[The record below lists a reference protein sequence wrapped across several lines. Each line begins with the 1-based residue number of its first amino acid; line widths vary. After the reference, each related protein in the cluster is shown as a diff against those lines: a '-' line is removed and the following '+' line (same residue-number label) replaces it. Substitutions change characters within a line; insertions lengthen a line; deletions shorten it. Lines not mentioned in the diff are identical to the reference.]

1 MHLFRKLT
9 GFAVLVLALL
19 ISPASL
25 VKSSAYTQSVLY
37 TFCSSLPCLAGAI
50 PAGPVIE
57 DGNILYGMTQSGG
70 THGAGVI
77 YSYDLSTGT
86 YTVLASA
93 FGTGVLPN
101 QPAGSLIIDTSG
113 NLYGIAQNGGVAG
126 GGEVFELQKP
136 AIVGDPWVFRTVYAF
151 CSVAGCT
158 DGQYPD
164 AGLTYAGASSGT
176 KYDGTSL
183 LFGTTSTGG
192 ADNHGT
198 VYALQ
203 LSGSTWSEK
212 VIRSFKGSPTDG
224 DSPNSTMWMDGSNNL
239 WGTTELGG
247 SAGKGIVFK
256 LHPRGDL
263 WTDTWSYGRLYNFC
277 WTNVT
282 KCPDGS
288 SPNGVI
294 MDASG
299 NLLGTT
305 AVGGSGQ
312 QSTGN
317 GVVFKLNNGSCT
329 EGGTATFWC
338 NTVLY
343 NFCPSSGCA
352 DGSEPA
358 GLITMDSSG
367 NLLGTTALGGSG
379 GGSFGGGTAFKLD
392 TSHHET
398 VLYNFCS
405 ATNCSDGQ
413 LPASGAILD
422 ASGNLYGT
430 TFEGGSSR
438 NDGVLFKIAP

>member
-1 MHLFRKLT
+1 MHLFRKIS
-9 GFAVLVLALL
+9 AVAALALALL
-19 ISPASL
+19 INPASL
-25 VKSSAYTQSVLY
+25 ATSSAYTQSVLY
-37 TFCSSLPCLAGAI
+37 TFNGFNGAK
-50 PAGPVIE
+50 PTAAPLLK
-57 DGNILYGMTQSGG
+57 DGNTLYGTTQSGG

-93 FGTGVLPN
+93 FGTGVLPS

-113 NLYGIAQNGGVAG
+113 NLYGVAQDGGAGG

-136 AIVGDPWVFRTVYAF
+136 AVSGDPWVFKVVHYF
-151 CSVAGCT
+151 CQTNCAE
-158 DGQYPD
+158 GQTPGT
-164 AGLTYAGASSGT
+164 GLTYAGASSGT

-192 ADNHGT
+192 ANNHGT
-198 VYALQ
+198 AYALR
-203 LSGSTWSEK
+203 LSGGVWSEK

-224 DSPNSTMWMDGSNNL
+224 DTPNSTMWMDGSNNL
-239 WGTTELGG
+239 WGTTAFGG
-247 SAGKGIVFK
+247 SGGKGIAFK

-282 KCPDGS
+282 KCPDGNY
-288 SPNGVI
+288 PNGII

-299 NLLGTT
+299 NLLGSTT
-305 AVGGSGQ
+305 LGGNGP

-317 GVVFKLNNGSCT
+317 GVIFKLNNGSCT

-343 NFCPSSGCA
+343 NFCSSSGCA
-352 DGSEPA
+352 DGNEPGDLLA
-358 GLITMDSSG
+358 MDSSG
-367 NLLGTTALGGSG
+367 NLFGTTSYGGSG
-379 GGSFGGGTAFKLD
+379 GSSPGAGTVFKLN
-392 TSHHET
+392 TSHTES
-398 VLYNFCS
+398 VLYNFCPTS
-405 ATNCSDGQ
+405 GCSDGEI
-413 LPASGAILD
+413 PNGGVILD

-430 TFEGGSSR
+430 TFYGGNSSG
-438 NDGVLFKIAP
+438 DGVIFKLTP